1 MLDFSCATADEI
13 AQELARRLKVARLAQ
28 GLR

>member
-1 MLDFSCATADEI
+1 MLDFSFATADEI